1 VTLNFPQPSEVQ
13 CCPSCQII
21 ARAVARLAYA
31 LGYTETGDEIT
42 ELMGEEEAL
51 ANTINELIEARIKEA
66 LANVRVIGDQLW
78 DGS

>member
-1 VTLNFPQPSEVQ
+1 MTLGPQPSEVQ

-42 ELMGEEEAL
+42 ELMAEEDGARFKCWRGDEDCAFDEGG
-51 ANTINELIEARIKEA
+51 ACTAGTIET
-66 LANVRVIGDQLW
+66 
-78 DGS
+78 